1 MLSKN
6 IQIVD
11 RLKKEIEEYVV
22 DWHWDNESKKYA
34 FDLGKFL
41 FSFIEYIDDS
51 NLSERV
57 KKVHKDNIYLIGM
70 FEAGYGYS
78 DEFHYEDLTNGPF
91 YIYEFEHKISDSK
104 YAVQSYESTWKKLD
118 KFIKSGAY
126 EMYVDKI
133 EKGLKNNKN
142 GG

>member
-6 IQIVD
+6 IPIVD

-22 DWHWDNESKKYA
+22 DWHWDNESKQYA

-57 KKVHKDNIYLIGM
+57 KRVHKDNVYIIGM
-70 FEAGYGYS
+70 FEAGYGYR
-78 DEFHYEDLTNGPF
+78 DKFNYEDLTDGPF
-91 YIYEFEHKISDSK
+91 YVYEFERK
-104 YAVQSYESTWKKLD
+104 D
-118 KFIKSGAY
+118 K
-126 EMYVDKI
+126 
-133 EKGLKNNKN
+133 
-142 GG
+142 